1 MRCPAKACHVH
12 FDVVETSS
20 YFLPAQATRAS
31 LAEQCHVLQQLV
43 LGINKTQ
50 IHLATGL
57 DHKLVDRLADR
68 YRACVQKYVEH
79 VQSSMVLGGKW
90 QEGEADE
97 VCLRK
102 D

>member
-1 MRCPAKACHVH
+1 M
-12 FDVVETSS
+12 
-20 YFLPAQATRAS
+20 
-31 LAEQCHVLQQLV
+31 